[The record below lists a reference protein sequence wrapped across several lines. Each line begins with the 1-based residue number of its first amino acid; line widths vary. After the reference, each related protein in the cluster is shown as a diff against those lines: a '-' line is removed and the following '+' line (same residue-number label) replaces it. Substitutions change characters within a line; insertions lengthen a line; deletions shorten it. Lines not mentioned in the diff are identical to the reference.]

1 MQKKLIKKI
10 NLYLSNVTKRK
21 LNLIEQLI
29 LLNILKRKIIKKK
42 YII

>member
-42 YII
+42 SIL